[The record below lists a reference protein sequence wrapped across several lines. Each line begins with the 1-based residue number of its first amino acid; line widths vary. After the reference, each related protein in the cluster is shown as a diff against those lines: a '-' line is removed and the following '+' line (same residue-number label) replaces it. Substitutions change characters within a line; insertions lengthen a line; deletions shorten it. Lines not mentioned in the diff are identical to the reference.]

1 MGGAWGEVKN
11 VAITQGQNP
20 LDAYQTFFSNVDM
33 LQYHVS
39 SEPIPTDRFLAVFY
53 YAQVK
58 SSRTRYC

>member
-1 MGGAWGEVKN
+1 M
-11 VAITQGQNP
+11 AITQGQNP

-58 SSRTRYC
+58 SIRTRYC